1 MDEAFDVERI
11 AAIIHQAMRF
21 DRENKTPAWQ
31 GGNSF
36 AEDAARRAARE
47 VVALVESKVA
57 AIAAEDQ
64 RA

>member
-1 MDEAFDVERI
+1 MNENVDVERI

-21 DRENKTPAWQ
+21 DREDKTPAWQ

-47 VVALVESKVA
+47 IVALIESKVA

-64 RA
+64 VA

>member
-1 MDEAFDVERI
+1 MNETFEVERI

-36 AEDAARRAARE
+36 AEDASRRAARE
-47 VVALVESKVA
+47 IVALMEDKAA
-57 AIAAEDQ
+57 AIAAEAQ
-64 RA
+64 VA